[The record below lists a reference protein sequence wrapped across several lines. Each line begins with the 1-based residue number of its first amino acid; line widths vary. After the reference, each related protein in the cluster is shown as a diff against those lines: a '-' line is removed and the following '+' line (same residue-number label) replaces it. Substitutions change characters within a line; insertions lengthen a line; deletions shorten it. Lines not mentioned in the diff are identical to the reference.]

1 MSAGAPQRN
10 ANGTHHPMPKDPIDP
25 EEIPHITEPGPQPH
39 SNPLSPATPN
49 GSVMWAG
56 PDPTGAGA
64 RSAGPEA
71 SHMPGGGGASAVTAG
86 VAASLPHRAGA
97 GLAPPPPRPAVTP
110 VHAASSLPTRIGIV
124 AANDSEAH
132 NAHEGTLARL
142 EEHIL
147 ERLSE
152 QDVFAIVKTA
162 RQWLTDNDAKR
173 RARKDTN
180 ASAATIADYQK
191 KCRFIEAELEA
202 IDPGSPAP
210 LFEVMLRYADRKQ
223 TFQAL
228 KSALRWQTLE
238 KLQTILRE
246 QDRLQRAGQ
255 RGAPWKRLVL
265 QLNPILHRLKSIDA
279 LNREE
284 CLAWIDRP
292 AKPSKSKRRILHRL
306 SEDWRQR
313 FLDINATSET
323 YRHAG
328 VLLVHCGLRPT
339 ELASGVR
346 VRYGPKGVRVLIAG
360 AKVRDTAGQPWRTF
374 LLDPAQLPAWFVQD
388 LKLQR
393 RMVVQVDQDPLR
405 AHLNRMSQVV
415 LNPRDHK
422 TKRDLRLSAY
432 VFRHALVTDLREG
445 DWDTDKIAACIGES
459 AEETL
464 KHYGMRRHSGSRQVK
479 PKVAMVMSSVRVPRE
494 VKPRDTGGL
503 KAIRAK
509 ETGNTAGNKA
519 GKKAGGL
526 TLAPR
531 P

>member
-1 MSAGAPQRN
+1 MS
-10 ANGTHHPMPKDPIDP
+10 
-25 EEIPHITEPGPQPH
+25 
-39 SNPLSPATPN
+39 
-49 GSVMWAG
+49 
-56 PDPTGAGA
+56 
-64 RSAGPEA
+64 
-71 SHMPGGGGASAVTAG
+71 GGGGASAVTAG

-97 GLAPPPPRPAVTP
+97 ELAPPPPRPAVTP
-110 VHAASSLPTRIGIV
+110 LHAAGSLPTRIGIV

-132 NAHEGTLARL
+132 NAHEGTLERL
-142 EEHIL
+142 EAYIL

-152 QDVFAIVKTA
+152 HDVFAIVKTA
-162 RQWLTDNDAKR
+162 RQWLTENDAKR
-173 RARKDTN
+173 RARKDTP
-180 ASAATIADYQK
+180 ASEATIRDYEK
-191 KCRFIEAELEA
+191 KCRQIEAEIEDLH
-202 IDPGSPAP
+202 PGSPAP

-223 TFQAL
+223 TFQTL
-228 KSALRWQTLE
+228 KSALRWQALE
-238 KLQTILRE
+238 QLQAILRE

-265 QLNPILHRLKSIDA
+265 QLKPILHRLQSIDA
-279 LNREE
+279 LNRAA

-292 AKPSKSKRRILHRL
+292 AKPSKSKRRMLHRL

-339 ELASGVR
+339 EIASGVR
-346 VRYGPKGVRVLIAG
+346 VRWTPRGVRVLVAG

-374 LLDPAQLPAWFVQD
+374 LLDPVQLPAWFVQD

-393 RMVVQVDQDPLR
+393 RMVVQVDADPLR
-405 AHLNRMSQVV
+405 AHLNRMSQAV

-422 TKRDLRLSAY
+422 SKRDLRLSAY

-459 AEETL
+459 AEATL

-479 PKVAMVMSSVRVPRE
+479 PKVAMLMNSVRVPRE
-494 VKPRDTGGL
+494 VKPRDQGGL
-503 KAIRAK
+503 KPIRAN

-519 GKKAGGL
+519 SKKAGGL